1 MLAPPKAS
9 LSPNKC
15 WVPKMFDPADF
26 PRVFGVPPGADF
38 PKVLVDGLCH
48 RMAGCPPEDMARV
61 EVIVNTTRM
70 ARRVSMLFDDGP
82 AMLLPRI
89 RLLGDFSR
97 DAAVDLPASASPL
110 RQRFELIQLITR
122 LLEQQPDLAAR
133 ASIYDLAD
141 SLAGLFDEM
150 SGEGVDVDTI
160 ESLDVSDQSGHWARA
175 QHFFAI
181 ARHFLEDVNAAP
193 GQEARQRTT
202 IERLI
207 KQWTDAPPQHPVI
220 LAGSTGSRGTM
231 MLLMQ
236 AVAKLPHGAIVL
248 PGFDTDMPA
257 NVWQQ
262 MSDALEA
269 EDHPQFRFRKLMD
282 ALAITPQQISPWH
295 TCTAPSPNRNRLVSL
310 AMRPAPV
317 TDQWLTEGPTLGDLK
332 TATCDITL
340 IEATTQREE
349 ALAIAARMRKAAQDG
364 QTCAL
369 ISPDRMLTRQVT
381 AALDRWRIV
390 PDDSAGQPL
399 QLSPPGRF
407 LRHVSSLFQRN
418 LTSEALL
425 TLLKHPLTH
434 SGNDRGNHLLWTRE
448 LELWIRR
455 KAVTYP
461 DPETLR
467 DCALAKDSVD
477 AGWIEWVISAF
488 CAKELSGDVDLSDR
502 LDAHIALSE
511 HIASGQE
518 DGSGALW
525 LEGAG
530 RKAAQVVNDLRTH
543 APVAGP
549 ITATDYSDLFGAV
562 LAREEVRDRDE
573 GHPHILIWGTL
584 EARVQGAD
592 LVILGG
598 LNEGS
603 WPEAPSPDPWLNR
616 KMRHDAGLLLPERR
630 IGLSAHDFQ
639 QAVCAPEVWI
649 TRAIRSDEAET
660 VPSRWVNRLL
670 NLLGGLPDQN
680 GPEALA
686 DMRSRGRVWI
696 NNIHALE
703 TFKETPPAS
712 RPSPT
717 PPQSARPQR
726 LSVTEI
732 KRLIRDPYAIYA
744 KHVLRLR
751 PLDPLMRSPDALLRG
766 IIVHEILEQLIKDSV
781 AEDQPVTRAR
791 LMAISETV
799 LAQNV
804 PWPTAR
810 ALWKAR
816 LDRIADHIV
825 TEEAKRRQ
833 RATPIAFEAR
843 ARADIDDF
851 DFTLTGTAD
860 RLDRTP
866 DGDLILYDYKTG
878 APPSADEQTY
888 FDKQL
893 LLEAAMAERGA
904 FQNIDPTDVADAIY
918 IGLGPKPKDQPAP
931 LGETPT
937 ETVWEEFTRL
947 IGAYLTD
954 SKGFTARR
962 AMRSDMDES
971 DYDQLARFGEWDAT
985 DDPEP
990 EALT

>member
-1 MLAPPKAS
+1 
-9 LSPNKC
+9 
-15 WVPKMFDPADF
+15 MFEPTET
-26 PRVFGVPPGADF
+26 PRVFGVAPGADF
-38 PKVLVDGLCH
+38 PKVLVDGLRA
-48 RMAGCPPEDMARV
+48 RMDGRAPEDMAQV
-61 EVIVNTTRM
+61 EVIVNTSRM
-70 ARRVSMLFDDGP
+70 ARRVAALFDDGP
-82 AMLLPRI
+82 AMLLPRL

-97 DAAVDLPASASPL
+97 NVSADLPPAVSPL
-110 RQRFELIQLITR
+110 RQRFEVIQLITR
-122 LLEQQPDLAAR
+122 LLEQQPDLASR

-150 SGEGVDVDTI
+150 AGEGVPVDAI
-160 ESLDVSDQSGHWARA
+160 ENLDVSDQSGHWARA
-175 QHFFAI
+175 QHFFSI
-181 ARHFLEDVNAAP
+181 ARHFLDNVDSAP
-193 GQEARQRTT
+193 GQEARQRLA
-202 IERLI
+202 IERLAE
-207 KQWTDAPPQHPVI
+207 KWADAPPQHPVI

-236 AVAKLPHGAIVL
+236 AVAKLPLGAIVL
-248 PGFDTDMPA
+248 PGYDTDMPA
-257 NVWQQ
+257 SVWHA
-262 MSDALEA
+262 MGDALEA

-282 ALAITPQQISPWH
+282 NLSLAPVDISDWH
-295 TCTAPSPNRNRLVSL
+295 THQPPSAARNRLVSL

-317 TDQWLTEGPTLGDLK
+317 TDQWLTEGPNLGDLVE
-332 TATCDITL
+332 ATEDITL

-349 ALAIAARMRKAAQDG
+349 ALVIAARMRKAAEDG

-369 ISPDRMLTRQVT
+369 ISPDRMLTRQVS
-381 AALDRWRIV
+381 AALDRWKII

-407 LRHVSSLFQRN
+407 LRHVSTLFQRN

-434 SGNDRGNHLLWTRE
+434 SGADRGDHLLWTRE

-455 KAVTYP
+455 NAVTYP

-467 DCALAKDSVD
+467 LCATTKDSVNE
-477 AGWIEWVISAF
+477 AWVEWLIASF
-488 CAKELSGDVDLSDR
+488 RNKELTGAINLSDR
-502 LDAHIALSE
+502 LDAHITLAE
-511 HIASGQE
+511 QIAAGQG
-518 DGSGALW
+518 DGSGGLW

-530 RKAAQVVNDLRTH
+530 RKALKVVDDLRTH
-543 APVAGP
+543 AEIAGP
-549 ITATDYSDLFGAV
+549 ITASDYSDVFGAV

-660 VPSRWVNRLL
+660 VPSRWMNRLL
-670 NLLGGLPDQN
+670 NLLGGLPDQY
-680 GPEALA
+680 GPEALEA
-686 DMRSRGRVWI
+686 MTARGRKWI
-696 NNIHALE
+696 TDIRTLE
-703 TFKETPPAS
+703 TFLETPAAT
-712 RPSPT
+712 RPSPV
-717 PPQSARPQR
+717 PPSAALPRQ

-751 PLDPLMRSPDALLRG
+751 PLDPLMRTPDALLRG
-766 IIVHEILEQLIKDSV
+766 IIVHEILETLIKESV
-781 AEDQPVTRAR
+781 DEGVPVTRDR
-791 LMAISETV
+791 ILEISETV
-799 LAQNV
+799 LAKNV
-804 PWPTAR
+804 PCPTAR

-816 LDRIADHIV
+816 LERIADHIV
-825 TEEAKRRQ
+825 TGETQRRL
-833 RATPIAFEAR
+833 RALPIAFEAR
-843 ARADIDDF
+843 AKDRIESL

-866 DGDLILYDYKTG
+866 QGDLILYDYKTG
-878 APPSADEQTY
+878 TPPSKDEQTF

-893 LLEAAMAERGA
+893 LLEAAMAEHGA
-904 FQNIDPTDVADAIY
+904 FTDIDPAEVTDAVY

-931 LGETPT
+931 LAEKPT
-937 ETVWEEFTRL
+937 SEVWEEFTRL
-947 IGAYLTD
+947 ISAYLSD
-954 SKGFTARR
+954 GKGFTARR
-962 AMRSDMDES
+962 AMRAEADES
-971 DYDQLARFGEWDAT
+971 DFDQLARFGEWDAT